1 MRISV
6 LLFLACGVLFA
17 LQALPATGIYLM
29 FFGGSLLTTL
39 LFFAGMVALFF
50 EAMAARSIW
59 LVAIPISYVSGYYA
73 LMITEWALILF
84 VAATLG
90 ASQPATGF
98 VFDPQVHALVAPSS
112 SSNELLARY
121 DIEWVYAGADGK
133 RVGIG
138 RTRTCTMISFHAS
151 QRNDTTKPLG
161 IKLPDMGKTFCFS
174 YEPAAPPA
182 NQVLSFRKDRV
193 KSPLDWPAM
202 RIEKFTVQ
210 LGGVDIGSFTEVHTE
225 PLGLLPLL
233 GIGCGLLD
241 QPPTWWC
248 GANFIRS
255 NVTFGGSTADEV
267 AKILGLRHRAPDEID
282 AMTRLPKS

>member
-1 MRISV
+1 MRISI

-17 LQALPATGIYLM
+17 LQALPATAIYLM
-29 FFGGSLLTTL
+29 FFGALITTL

-50 EAMAARSIW
+50 EAIAARSIW
-59 LVAIPISYVSGYYA
+59 LAAIPVSYVSGYYG
-73 LMITEWALILF
+73 LMIAEWARILF

-90 ASQPATGF
+90 ASQPATGI
-98 VFDPQVHALVAPSS
+98 VFDPQVHALVPPSL

-121 DIEWVYAGADGK
+121 DIEWIYADADGK
-133 RVGIG
+133 RKSIG
-138 RTRTCTMISFHAS
+138 KTRTCTMISFHAS

-161 IKLPDMGKTFCFS
+161 IKLPDMGNTFCFS
-174 YEPAAPPA
+174 YEPAAPLA
-182 NQVLSFRKDRV
+182 SRVLSFRKDRV

-202 RIEKFTVQ
+202 RIEKFTAQ
-210 LGGVDIGSFTEVHTE
+210 LGGTDIGSFAEVHTE
-225 PLGLLPLL
+225 PLALIPIL

-248 GANFIRS
+248 GANFMRT

-267 AKILGLRHRAPDEID
+267 AKVLGLRHRTPDEID
-282 AMTRLPKS
+282 AMTRLPES